1 MSDDAAEGL
10 PALQQLLVDKF
21 FLGLVH
27 QLQGQFSNLGS
38 AEVEDAVADA
48 VEKLLKR
55 LSQGPVRSVK
65 DYLAKV
71 AFNDLN
77 RLAKSR
83 VKEIGLGERDD
94 QEAPSAEAG
103 ALRNAAIDIIKTEIR
118 TWENAHIREV
128 MLIYVDVM
136 AYGEPLDTYEVA
148 DLASVVLGEDI
159 TPLSVRT
166 WKARGLRKLHEFID
180 GAEGLDSPGQS
191 ERYGTR

>member
-55 LSQGPVRSVK
+55 LSQRPVRSVK

-77 RLAKSR
+77 RIAKSR
-83 VKEIGLGERDD
+83 VKEVGLGERDD
-94 QEAPSAEAG
+94 QEAPSA
-103 ALRNAAIDIIKTEIR
+103 NAA
-118 TWENAHIREV
+118 
-128 MLIYVDVM
+128 
-136 AYGEPLDTYEVA
+136 
-148 DLASVVLGEDI
+148 
-159 TPLSVRT
+159 
-166 WKARGLRKLHEFID
+166 
-180 GAEGLDSPGQS
+180 
-191 ERYGTR
+191 